1 MNRHGIFL
9 SIGAFIIISIVIT
22 LALVISESIR
32 GSEAKLE
39 DFGSSD
45 RLYDLF
51 YSVEKSVRDI
61 FFVYSPINI
70 TIQNK
75 VDGTVDVTF
84 KEMLGK
90 SNDDYASTLNRK
102 LEDFE
107 DFVEA
112 KEPKVDLDTSAL
124 RIGQKKDRVL
134 TLFIEPHDVKYMHD
148 ASTGQVYLRIEP
160 TVLNFNY
167 YNTLIDT
174 GSQLINQGYG
184 VGGIRWH
191 ISNSGTFN
199 FTLSAKDNSGY
210 SVTRQEFIDLAKTNE
225 FRIGTQ
231 GGTTIR
237 VILDGT
243 GEWGFLKVWTPNI
256 QSEVTFTINLQATN
270 EAVKVYTEA
279 YLSVNLDDFSKKDLV
294 QIAP

>member
-1 MNRHGIFL
+1 MNKHGIFL
-9 SIGAFIIISIVIT
+9 SIGAFIITGIMIT
-22 LALVISESIR
+22 LALVISTNIR
-32 GSEAKLE
+32 ASEAKLE
-39 DFGSSD
+39 DFGNSD

-51 YSVEKSVRDI
+51 YSVEKSVRDV

-75 VDGTVDVTF
+75 PDGTVDVTF
-84 KEMLGK
+84 KETLGR
-90 SNDDYASTLNRK
+90 SNDDYAVTLNQK

-134 TLFIEPHDVKYMHD
+134 TLFIEPHDIEYLHD
-148 ASTGQVYLRIEP
+148 ASTGQVNLRIEP
-160 TVLNFNY
+160 SVLNFNY
-167 YNTLIDT
+167 YNTLVDT
-174 GSQLINQGYG
+174 GIQLIDQGYG
-184 VGGIRWH
+184 QNGIRWH

-199 FTLSAKDNSGY
+199 FTLSAKDSSGY
-210 SVTRQEFIDLAKTNE
+210 MITRQEFINLAKTNE

-243 GEWGFLKVWTPNI
+243 GEWGFLKVWTPNVPP
-256 QSEVTFTINLQATN
+256 EVTFTVNLQATN

-279 YLSVNLDDFSKKDLV
+279 YLSVNLDDFSKRNLV